1 MKEGVTEN
9 SYGIHVAKLAGVPKV
24 VTEKANEILRSLE
37 RKNILTGKKQ
47 KQDKKQV
54 EGQFDMYNYKLA
66 EIAHE
71 VDKINLNE
79 LTPIDALNTL
89 VRIKEKMK

>member
-1 MKEGVTEN
+1 M
-9 SYGIHVAKLAGVPKV
+9 ARLAGVPKV
-24 VTEKANEILRSLE
+24 VTQKANEILRSLE
-37 RKNILTGKKQ
+37 KKNILTGK

-71 VDKINLNE
+71 IDKVNLNE

>member
-1 MKEGVTEN
+1 MEFMWL
-9 SYGIHVAKLAGVPKV
+9 KLIVLIV
-24 VTEKANEILRSLE
+24 VTQKANEILRSLE
-37 RKNILTGKKQ
+37 KKNILTGK

-71 VDKINLNE
+71 IDKVNLNE

>member
-1 MKEGVTEN
+1 MLYIYTMKKSTIFRGKKQSKGEGRIDLVQE
-9 SYGIHVAKLAGVPKV
+9 
-24 VTEKANEILRSLE
+24 EK
-37 RKNILTGKKQ
+37 RKNIMTGKKQ
-47 KQDKKQV
+47 EKQNKKQV

>member
-1 MKEGVTEN
+1 M
-9 SYGIHVAKLAGVPKV
+9 H
-24 VTEKANEILRSLE
+24 SLE
-37 RKNILTGKKQ
+37 RKNILASKSQEKVE
-47 KQDKKQV
+47 KNKEV

-89 VRIKEKMK
+89 VKLKEKMK

>member
-1 MKEGVTEN
+1 MVTQ
-9 SYGIHVAKLAGVPKV
+9 
-24 VTEKANEILRSLE
+24 KANEILRSLE
-37 RKNILTGKKQ
+37 KKNILTGK

-71 VDKINLNE
+71 IDKVNLNE